1 MSLWLVGARGA
12 GKTSAGARA
21 AALLGVEL
29 CDTDAAIERACGRP
43 VRAIFATEG
52 EAAFRV
58 LERELVLAALLRPG
72 RIVATGGGAVLD
84 PEVRARLARH
94 PGTVWL
100 SAPPAVLAARIR
112 GSDRPSLTG
121 APIEEELLHVAA
133 LRAPLYAEASRA
145 GRVVDTAAL
154 GTEEVAAALAELW
167 RSLPH
172 AVGPER
178 RA

>member
-29 CDTDAAIERACGRP
+29 RDTDAEIERASGRRI
-43 VRAIFATEG
+43 RAIFATEG
-52 EAAFRV
+52 EAAFRA
-58 LERELVLAALLRPG
+58 LEREIVLGVLLRPEC
-72 RIVATGGGAVLD
+72 IVATGGGAVLD

-100 SAPPAVLAARIR
+100 SAPPALLAARIR

-121 APIEEELLHVAA
+121 APIDEELLHVAA
-133 LRAPLYAEASRA
+133 LRAPLYAEACRA
-145 GRVVDTAAL
+145 GHVVDTAAL
-154 GTEEVAAALAELW
+154 GTEEVAAALVELW
-167 RSLPH
+167 RTLPH
-172 AVGPER
+172 EVGP